1 MSNRARKEEQRLKK
15 EEEKKER
22 RRERAKQREGTGTDY
37 SFLFRAGGMALIL
50 SATSPEGDQTA
61 EIEGI
66 PLEAFQTVRI

>member
-1 MSNRARKEEQRLKK
+1 
-15 EEEKKER
+15 
-22 RRERAKQREGTGTDY
+22 
-37 SFLFRAGGMALIL
+37 MALIL